1 MATFTYP
8 SSAELI
14 AVAQDKLPNLI
25 AQRPA
30 FDILP
35 MRSVDSHLLLWEQMD
50 NYIGL
55 QQIRGLNGQPQRV
68 KKVGAKRYS
77 MVPGVYGEYQTLD
90 ELELVERRQWGTFNV
105 PVSIDD
111 LVMKAQDHLL
121 GRRLDRVEFIIWT
134 LLTTGTFSIAGPDG
148 QVLQTDTFALQT
160 ASAAVAW
167 ATSATATPLADFR
180 AVQLLSRGHSVR
192 FDASARAYMNRVTWN
207 NFIKNTNAADF
218 GGKKGM
224 GLQSLTSIGD
234 ANMILTGEGLP
245 NIVVFDG
252 GFLGEPSGTFV
263 PFIADAKVIV
273 VGQRIDGASIG
284 EYRMTRNANN
294 PGLGPGPYMEVIDR
308 GAPGSGQ
315 QIPRTI
321 EVHDGHNGGPVIE
334 FPSAIVIL
342 SV

>member
-1 MATFTYP
+1 MATLVYP

-14 AVAQDKLPNLI
+14 QVAQDKIPNLI

-30 FDILP
+30 FDIMP
-35 MRSVDSHLLLWEQMD
+35 MESVDSHILMWEQID
-50 NYIGL
+50 NFIGL
-55 QQIRGLNGQPQRV
+55 QQIRGLNGQPPRV
-68 KKVGAKRYS
+68 KKVGAKRF
-77 MVPGVYGEYQTLD
+77 MMQPGIYGEYQTID
-90 ELELVERRQWGTFNV
+90 ELELTERRQWGTFGQ

-111 LVMKAQDHLL
+111 LVMLAQDHLL

-134 LLTTGTFSIAGPDG
+134 LLATGTFSVAGPDG
-148 QVLQTDTFALQT
+148 QVLQTDTFTLQT

-192 FDASARAYMNRVTWN
+192 FDSAARAYMNRVTWN

-224 GLQSLTSIGD
+224 GLQSLTSLAD
-234 ANMILTGEGLP
+234 ANTILTGEGLP
-245 NIVVFDG
+245 NIVIFDG
-252 GFLGEPSGTFV
+252 GYLDDTGTFQ
-263 PFIADAKVIV
+263 PFIANAKVIV
-273 VGQRIDGASIG
+273 VGARTDGGRIG

-294 PGLGPGPYMEVIDR
+294 PGMGPGAYMEVIDR
-308 GAPGSGQ
+308 GAAGSGKVV
-315 QIPRTI
+315 PRTI
-321 EVHDGHNGGPVIE
+321 EVHDGHNGGPVIY
-334 FPSAIVIL
+334 FPSALVIL

>member
-1 MATFTYP
+1 MATFVYATA
-8 SSAELI
+8 AELQQ
-14 AVAQDKLPNLI
+14 VAQAKIPNLI

-35 MRSVDSHLLLWEQMD
+35 MEPVDSHILMWEQMD
-50 NYIGL
+50 NFIGL
-55 QQIRGLNGQPQRV
+55 QQIRGLNGQPPRV
-68 KKVGAKRYS
+68 KKVGAKRF
-77 MVPGVYGEYQTLD
+77 MMTPGIYGEYQTID
-90 ELELVERRQWGTFNV
+90 ELELTERRQWGTFGQ

-111 LVMKAQDHLL
+111 LIMQAQDHLL
-121 GRRLDRVEFIIWT
+121 GRRLDRIEQITWT
-134 LLTTGTFSIAGPDG
+134 LLTTGTFSVSGPDG
-148 QVLQTDTFALQT
+148 QVLQTDTFTLQT

-167 ATSATATPLADFR
+167 ATAATATPLADFR

-192 FDASARAYMNRVTWN
+192 FDQSARAYMNRVTWN

-224 GLQSLTSIGD
+224 GLQSLTSLGD
-234 ANMILTGEGLP
+234 ANTILTGEGLP

-252 GFLGEPSGTFV
+252 GYLSEPSGTFV
-263 PFIADAKVIV
+263 PFIADAKVVV
-273 VGQRIDGASIG
+273 VGQRTDGGRIG

-294 PGLGPGPYMEVIDR
+294 PGLAPGAYMEVIDR
-308 GAPGSGQ
+308 GEPGPGKI
-315 QIPRTI
+315 IPRTI
-321 EVHDGHNGGPVIE
+321 EVHDGHNGGPVIY